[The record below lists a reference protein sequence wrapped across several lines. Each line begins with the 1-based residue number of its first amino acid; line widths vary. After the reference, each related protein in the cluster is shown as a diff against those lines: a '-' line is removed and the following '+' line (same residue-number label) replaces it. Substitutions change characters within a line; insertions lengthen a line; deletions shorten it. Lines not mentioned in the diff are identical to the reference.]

1 MYWVHSGLG
10 AVVVIFHIL
19 LVFLRGCHAEALEA
33 SHQSYIL
40 LFTLYSYCSFFLGL
54 RWGKAL
60 QGYLQAFPPKAI
72 RQINNDMNENVCPE
86 KAKLPQWLRNHCTCP
101 DTVFRKAA

>member
-1 MYWVHSGLG
+1 
-10 AVVVIFHIL
+10 
-19 LVFLRGCHAEALEA
+19 
-33 SHQSYIL
+33 
-40 LFTLYSYCSFFLGL
+40 LGL